1 MSETSRKLAA
11 YEEHPR
17 TPEYAEL
24 RFGCLQ
30 PHLTEAPDD
39 GTYYLNM
46 GPHHPSTHGVLRL
59 VLRLDGEKVVD
70 CEPVIGY
77 SHRGHEK
84 MAERGLYSQ
93 FLPNPS
99 RMDYLGGM
107 IYNVGYCEAIE
118 RAFGIDVPERAVWIR
133 TLVSEFNRISSH
145 LLWFGAFL
153 MDLGG
158 ITPFLLAFQDRENIL
173 DLLDSATGS
182 RLTYCYANFGGVT
195 NDLPDTFESQARAL
209 IATQRE
215 HFVTY
220 HKLVTGN
227 VIFRGRTQGVG
238 IITPEQVH
246 SYAMSGPSA
255 RASGVAY
262 DVRVAEPYG
271 VYSELK
277 FEVPTR
283 SEGDCLARYLVRFDE
298 MEQSLRIIEQCLD
311 RMPAGP
317 IGPSKPMIRVKA
329 KPGTY
334 YSTCESPRGQLGWF
348 IMADKNPEPWRIH
361 ARTPSFCNLNA
372 MIDVLRG
379 TMIADTIAIL
389 GSIDVVMPEID
400 R

>member
-1 MSETSRKLAA
+1 MSETSKKLAA
-11 YEEHPR
+11 YEDHPR
-17 TPEYAEL
+17 TPEYAAV
-24 RFGCLQ
+24 RFGRLE
-30 PHLTEAPDD
+30 PHLSEAPDD

-59 VLRLDGEKVVD
+59 VLRLDGEKVVE

-77 SHRGHEK
+77 SHRAHEK

-107 IYNVGYCEAIE
+107 IYNVAYCQAVE
-118 RAFGIDVPERAVWIR
+118 RAFGIEVPERARYIR
-133 TLVSEFNRISSH
+133 TMVSEFNRVSSH

-153 MDLGG
+153 MDLGAF
-158 ITPFLLAFQDRENIL
+158 TPFLLAFQDRENIL
-173 DLLDSATGS
+173 DLLDTVTGS

-195 NDLPDTFESQARAL
+195 WDLPDDFEDKARKL
-209 IATQRE
+209 IAAQRKS
-215 HFVTY
+215 FSTY
-220 HKLVTGN
+220 AKLVTGN
-227 VIFRGRTQGVG
+227 TIFRQRTEGVG
-238 IITPEQVH
+238 LISPEDIH
-246 SYAMSGPSA
+246 SYAMSGPTA

-262 DVRVAEPYG
+262 DVRRAEPYG
-271 VYSELK
+271 AYPDLE

-298 MEQSLRIIEQCLD
+298 MEQSLRIAEQCLD
-311 RMPAGP
+311 KMPGGP
-317 IGPSKPMIRVKA
+317 IGPDKPMIRVKA

-334 YSTCESPRGQLGWF
+334 YHTVESPRGQLGFF
-348 IMADKNPEPWRIH
+348 IMADKNPEPWRIK

-372 MIDVLRG
+372 MAKVLEG

>member
-11 YEEHPR
+11 YEDHPR
-17 TPEYAEL
+17 TPEYAAL
-24 RFGCLQ
+24 RFGMLE
-30 PHLTEAPDD
+30 PHVTEAPDD

-59 VLRLDGEKVVD
+59 VLRLDGEKVVE

-107 IYNVGYCEAIE
+107 IYNVGYCQAVE
-118 RAFGIDVPERAVWIR
+118 RAFDIEVPERALYIR
-133 TLVSEFNRISSH
+133 TLVSEFNRVTSH

-153 MDLGG
+153 MDLGAF
-158 ITPFLLAFQDRENIL
+158 TPFLLAFQDRENIL
-173 DLLDSATGS
+173 DLLDSVTGS
-182 RLTYCYANFGGVT
+182 RLTYCYAYFGGVT
-195 NDLPDTFESQARAL
+195 WDLPDDFDGKARAL
-209 IATQRE
+209 IAQQRE
-215 HFVTY
+215 SFTTY

-227 VIFRGRTQGVG
+227 TIFRKRTDGVG
-238 IITPEQVH
+238 IITPEIVH
-246 SYAMSGPSA
+246 TYAMSGPTA
-255 RASGVAY
+255 RASGISY
-262 DVRVAEPYG
+262 DVRRAEPYG
-271 VYSELK
+271 AYPGID

-283 SEGDCLARYLVRFDE
+283 TEGDCLARYLVRFDE
-298 MEQSLRIIEQCLD
+298 MEQSLRIVEQCLD
-311 RMPAGP
+311 KMPGGAFGP
-317 IGPSKPMIRVKA
+317 AKPMIRVKA

-334 YSTCESPRGQLGWF
+334 YHTVESPRGQLGFF
-348 IMADKNPEPWRIH
+348 IMADKNPEPWRIK

-372 MIDVLRG
+372 MAKVLEG